1 MIVTPM
7 DIMIVIFLST
17 IAGFLMAEAIT
28 LLEIQQGDTH
38 E

>member
-7 DIMIVIFLST
+7 DIMIVMFLSS
-17 IAGFLMAEAIT
+17 IAGFLFAEALA
-28 LLEIQQGDTH
+28 LLEIQQS

>member
-17 IAGFLMAEAIT
+17 IAGFLFAEALT
-28 LLEIQQGDTH
+28 LLEIQQN

>member
-7 DIMIVIFLST
+7 DIMIVIFLSS
-17 IAGFLMAEAIT
+17 IAGFLFAEALT
-28 LLEIQQGDTH
+28 LLEIQQN